1 MKAAKCT
8 DTNAICNGAGNGNRK
23 EEAEVP
29 PPGKRRYGRG
39 VKVAKG
45 VYYTCSDTHTKA
57 STDLRLCLLTL
68 FQVDGA
74 THAPSHTLTHSLTH
88 THMQTLHSIW
98 QRRTGTTHDSDDDVT
113 QLKMPWRKLLNALAW
128 RIENVEW
135 RGS

>member
-1 MKAAKCT
+1 MKAAKCS
-8 DTNAICNGAGNGNRK
+8 DTNAICNGAGNGIRK

-74 THAPSHTLTHSLTH
+74 THAPSHTLTHTLTH
-88 THMQTLHSIW
+88 TCRRYTLFGSGA
-98 QRRTGTTHDSDDDVT
+98 QAPRTTATTTLPNS
-113 QLKMPWRKLLNALAW
+113 KC
-128 RIENVEW
+128 
-135 RGS
+135 RGGNY